1 MWQLHTTFRLGD
13 YRTAEIYVTPILAV
27 TLIIA
32 VFSLIVRMGL

>member
-13 YRTAEIYVTPILAV
+13 YRTAEIDVTPILAV